1 MVRNNPDKVI
11 SPNKLF
17 DAWAEGENMRYSGE
31 ARGFLDEIDNQ
42 EMKKISESSVTDKG
56 MRI

>member
-1 MVRNNPDKVI
+1 
-11 SPNKLF
+11 
-17 DAWAEGENMRYSGE
+17 MRYSGE